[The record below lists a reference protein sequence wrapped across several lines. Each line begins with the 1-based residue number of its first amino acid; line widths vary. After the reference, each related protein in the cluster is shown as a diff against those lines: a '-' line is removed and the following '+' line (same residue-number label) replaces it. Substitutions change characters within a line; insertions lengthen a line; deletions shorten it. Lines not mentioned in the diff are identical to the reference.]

1 MQSLPND
8 QVVHSYYIANSGWLF
23 GLLPINPSTG
33 DNCTVVK
40 IGPNISSFDP
50 ATRKLYYR
58 EGQKGG
64 DDGGESR
71 LKSVILPLDKAE
83 KSKTPNLFE
92 KTNQFLSHLALP

>member
-40 IGPNISSFDP
+40 VGPRPNMVSFDP
-50 ATRKLYYR
+50 ATRKLFYR
-58 EGQKGG
+58 EEGREG
-64 DDGGESR
+64 
-71 LKSVILPLDKAE
+71 LKCVILPLDKAE